1 MNEWIKMGEAG
12 IYSYLLK
19 ADLHPVW
26 SAQVKQF
33 GDKTWFFLII
43 DVETKEISLGKGGF
57 SSAKK
62 AKDVAIQVV
71 REKEEKFAKGIKYDD
86 NCN

>member
-1 MNEWIKMGEAG
+1 MSEWIKMGEAG
-12 IYSYLLK
+12 INSYLLR

-26 SAQVKQF
+26 SAQVKQWAN
-33 GDKTWFFLII
+33 GEWFFLVI

-62 AKDVAIQVV
+62 AKDEAIKVV
-71 REKEEKFAKGIKYDD
+71 QEKEEKFTKGIKYDD
-86 NCN
+86 NCY